1 MRILLV
7 EDEKNVAAFIKKG
20 LEEETYTVDVAEDGP
35 EGLLMA
41 TESNFDLIIL
51 DVMLPGMNGMEL
63 CKTLRTRGIVKPI
76 LMLTAVDSVE
86 RKVEGLESGA
96 DDYLVKPFAFSELI
110 ARLKALLR
118 RTPDMVNELSLDDLR
133 VDLLARRVF
142 RGKREIVLTQKEF
155 SLLEYL
161 LRNKGRV
168 LSRTQITENVWGYD
182 FSPGT
187 NIIDVHIKSLREKL
201 DAGFDGKLIHT
212 VRGTGYIMKVDN
224 DL

>member
-20 LEEETYTVDVAEDGP
+20 LEEETYAVDVAEEGP

-41 TESNFDLIIL
+41 TETDFDLIIL
-51 DVMLPGMNGMEL
+51 DVMLPGMNGIEL
-63 CKTLRTRGIVKPI
+63 CKTLRTKGIIKPI

-110 ARLKALLR
+110 ARIKALLR
-118 RTPDMVNELSLDDLR
+118 RTPSIVSELSLNDLR
-133 VDLLARRVF
+133 IDLFSRRVF
-142 RGKREIVLTQKEF
+142 RGGREVVLTQKEF

-168 LSRTQITENVWGYD
+168 LSRTQIIENVWGYD

-187 NIIDVHIKSLREKL
+187 NIVDVHIKSLREKV
-201 DAGFDGKLIHT
+201 DSDFERKLIHT

>member
-20 LEEETYTVDVAEDGP
+20 LEEETYAVDIAEEGP

-41 TESNFDLIIL
+41 TETDFDLIIL
-51 DVMLPGMNGMEL
+51 DVMLPGMNGIEL
-63 CKTLRTRGIVKPI
+63 CKTLRTRGIIKPI

-110 ARLKALLR
+110 ARIKALLR
-118 RTPDMVNELSLDDLR
+118 RTPSIVSELSLNDLR
-133 VDLLARRVF
+133 IDLFSRRVF
-142 RGKREIVLTQKEF
+142 RGGREVVLTQKEF

-168 LSRTQITENVWGYD
+168 LSRTQIIENVWGYD

-187 NIIDVHIKSLREKL
+187 NIVDVHIKSLREKV
-201 DAGFDGKLIHT
+201 DSDFERKLIHT